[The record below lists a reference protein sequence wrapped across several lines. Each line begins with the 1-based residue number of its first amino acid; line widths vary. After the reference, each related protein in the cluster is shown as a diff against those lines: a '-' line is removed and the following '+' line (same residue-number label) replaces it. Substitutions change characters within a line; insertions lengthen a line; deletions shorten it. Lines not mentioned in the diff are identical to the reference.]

1 LAGKIDL
8 PKMKVSM
15 QKRFFSVREM
25 STYTGLSARL
35 IYQKLT
41 ERGLRSYRVGKKIVL
56 DVRDIDDFVM
66 TNEVKSSDQL
76 REILKE
82 KMNGKRRKAG
92 S

>member
-1 LAGKIDL
+1 
-8 PKMKVSM
+8 M
-15 QKRFFSVREM
+15 QKRFYSVREAAL
-25 STYTGLSARL
+25 YTGLSTRL
-35 IYQKLT
+35 IYRELK
-41 ERGLRSYRVGKKIVL
+41 ERSVRSYRVGKKIVL
-56 DVRDIDDFVM
+56 DVRDIDAFVM

>member
-1 LAGKIDL
+1 
-8 PKMKVSM
+8 
-15 QKRFFSVREM
+15 M

-56 DVRDIDDFVM
+56 DVQDIDDFVM

>member
-1 LAGKIDL
+1 
-8 PKMKVSM
+8 M

-56 DVRDIDDFVM
+56 DVQDIDDFVM

>member
-1 LAGKIDL
+1 
-8 PKMKVSM
+8 M

-56 DVRDIDDFVM
+56 DVSDIDDFVM

>member
-1 LAGKIDL
+1 
-8 PKMKVSM
+8 MKVSM

-56 DVRDIDDFVM
+56 DVRDIDAFIL
-66 TNEVKSSDQL
+66 TNEIKSSDQI
-76 REILKE
+76 RKILKE